1 MFLNSKLTFY
11 SIDIINLILSIVL
24 AFLKYGVELQAIV
37 ILKNLFFEHKFLFIF
52 YFLIYLT
59 GLFVIDSNKSY
70 LRYISFRSIF
80 DFISVVTFFKFYI
93 YFIYSFNPINESIS
107 KTLIFILYMS
117 LINFGCGVRLILR
130 TYKEIFDYFIKKTNN
145 ILFRI

>member
-1 MFLNSKLTFY
+1 M
-11 SIDIINLILSIVL
+11 ILSIVL
-24 AFLKYGVELQAIV
+24 AFFKYGVELQAIV

-80 DFISVVTFFKFYI
+80 DFISVVTFLSFIFILYI
-93 YFIYSFNPINESIS
+93 AFNPINESIS

-130 TYKEIFDYFIKKTNN
+130 TYKEIFDYFIKKKQ
-145 ILFRI
+145 IISFRI